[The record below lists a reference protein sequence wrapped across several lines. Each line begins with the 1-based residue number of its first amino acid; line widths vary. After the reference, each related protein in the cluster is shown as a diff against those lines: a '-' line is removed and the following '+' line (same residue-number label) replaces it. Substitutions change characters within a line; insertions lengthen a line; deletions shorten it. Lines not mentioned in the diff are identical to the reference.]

1 MSDIVSLIASERA
14 WANVTLMFVTF
25 SLSVTFFVL
34 LVKALRGRIGAH
46 R

>member
-1 MSDIVSLIASERA
+1 MNEIISLIAAEHA
-14 WANVTLMFVTF
+14 WANVVLMFVTF

-34 LVKALRGRIGAH
+34 LAKALRGRIGTH